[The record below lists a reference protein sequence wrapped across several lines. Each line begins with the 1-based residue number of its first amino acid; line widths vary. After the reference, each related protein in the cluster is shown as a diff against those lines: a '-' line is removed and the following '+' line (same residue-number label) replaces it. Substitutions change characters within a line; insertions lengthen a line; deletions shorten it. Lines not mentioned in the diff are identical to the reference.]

1 MIRMLSMIRRK
12 ILVSTSIDKYS
23 NIGLRTNT
31 DKLPVIEN
39 TIRMTT
45 SCRFELISQRF
56 LSFSNIYKDYLELF
70 QIKQI

>member
-1 MIRMLSMIRRK
+1 
-12 ILVSTSIDKYS
+12 
-23 NIGLRTNT
+23 
-31 DKLPVIEN
+31 
-39 TIRMTT
+39 MTT

>member
-12 ILVSTSIDKYS
+12 ILVSASIEKYS

-39 TIRMTT
+39 TIRITT